1 MRLLRV
7 FILTTLIILLM
18 QSLALSHGRMDY
30 PKLKSVYES
39 LPKTKFRDAIRK
51 EYISD
56 VDRDK
61 FLEMVDDDA
70 ERLLLRIIINTYRVN
85 RR

>member
-7 FILTTLIILLM
+7 LLCVTLMILPC
-18 QSLALSHGRMDY
+18 QDSALSHGRMDY

-39 LPKTKFRDAIRK
+39 LPKTKFRDAILK
-51 EYISD
+51 EYITDS
-56 VDRDK
+56 DRDK

-85 RR
+85 RW